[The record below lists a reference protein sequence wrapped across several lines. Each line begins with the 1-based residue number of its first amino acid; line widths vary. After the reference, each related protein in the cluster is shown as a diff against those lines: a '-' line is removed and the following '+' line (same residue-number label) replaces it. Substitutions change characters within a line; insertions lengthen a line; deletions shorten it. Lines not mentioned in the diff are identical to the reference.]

1 MPIYSV
7 FADANF
13 WVAKI
18 NRSDRWY
25 ESAMKAKEAIRD
37 RPIITTEEV
46 QTEVLNFYAGRGVNQ
61 RRAAVRLID
70 ELIASKDVE
79 IVPQTHESFI
89 TGLERY
95 RQRLDK
101 SFSLTDCISMLAM
114 ERLHLRDVLTRD
126 RHFHQAGFNLLMAL
140 D

>member
-1 MPIYSV
+1 MPINSV

-18 NRSDRWY
+18 NRNDNWH
-25 ESAMKAKEAIRD
+25 ESAMKANQALHD

-46 QTEVLNFYAGRGVNQ
+46 LTEVLNFYAGRGFNQ
-61 RRAAVRLID
+61 RRAAIRLID
-70 ELIASKDVE
+70 ELISSEDVE
-79 IVPQTHESFI
+79 IVPQSHESFK

-101 SFSLTDCISMLAM
+101 SFSLTDCISMLTM
-114 ERLHLRDVLTRD
+114 EKLNLRDVLTRD
-126 RHFHQAGFNLLMAL
+126 RHFRQAGFTLLMAL